1 MLQRWNVVY
10 TEGQSVSGEG
20 ASRMLDVKVYSEGTA
35 TVIAVRGEID
45 IASVPHLQSALE
57 EGQRS
62 GGQLVVD
69 MTNVGFMGS
78 AGLSALMVASEA
90 AKPLR
95 LRVVASD
102 AVRRPIEVTG
112 LDKLLEMFPTLDD
125 ALTADNS
132 SANN

>member
-1 MLQRWNVVY
+1 M
-10 TEGQSVSGEG
+10 SGEG
-20 ASRMLDVKVYSEGTA
+20 TSRMLDVKVRNEGTV
-35 TVIAVRGEID
+35 TVITVSGEID

-57 EGQRS
+57 ESRQDGS
-62 GGQLVVD
+62 PLVVD

-90 AKPLR
+90 AKPQR

-112 LDKLLEMFPTLDD
+112 LDKLLAMFPTLDD
-125 ALTADNS
+125 ALAADGLGATN
-132 SANN
+132 

>member
-1 MLQRWNVVY
+1 M
-10 TEGQSVSGEG
+10 SGEG
-20 ASRMLDVKVYSEGTA
+20 TSRMLDVTVRAEGST
-35 TVIAVRGEID
+35 TVITVSGEID

-57 EGQRS
+57 QS
-62 GGQLVVD
+62 GRDGNPLVVD

-90 AKPLR
+90 AKPAL

-112 LDKLLEMFPTLDD
+112 LDKLLAMFPTLDE
-125 ALTADNS
+125 ALT
-132 SANN
+132 SASN

>member
-1 MLQRWNVVY
+1 
-10 TEGQSVSGEG
+10 
-20 ASRMLDVKVYSEGTA
+20 MLDVKVHTQGAA

-45 IASVPHLQSALE
+45 IASVPSLQSALE
-57 EGQRS
+57 EGQR
-62 GGQLVVD
+62 GGNPLVLD

-90 AKPLR
+90 AKPQR

-112 LDKLLEMFPTLDD
+112 LDKLLAMFPTVED
-125 ALTADNS
+125 AL
-132 SANN
+132 SAEGLSTTN